1 MIKGEVPKG
10 NLAKVT
16 GRVPKGNLGFHRM
29 KALIFDSSTLITL
42 SMNSLLDILAE
53 LKKKFNGKF
62 IVTEPV
68 KYETVS
74 HPMKIKRFEL
84 EALRINEL
92 LLSKVLEMPSSLG
105 IKDDEIDYETK
116 KILGIANAEFSSGG
130 RNIHLIEE
138 GEASCVALSKILS
151 KKGIEN
157 IVAVDERTT
166 RMLYEKPLN
175 LHKLLGKK
183 LHRRISINKDNLSFF
198 SDVTFIRSSEIVY
211 VAYKKGFIKLHN
223 SALDALLY
231 ATKFKGNSISQ
242 EEIEEIKRM

>member
-1 MIKGEVPKG
+1 MIKGEVPKE

-16 GRVPKGNLGFHRM
+16 GRVPKENLGFHRM

-105 IKDDEIDYETK
+105 IKDNEIDYETK

-151 KKGIEN
+151 KKGDKHVSTI
-157 IVAVDERTT
+157 A
-166 RMLYEKPLN
+166 
-175 LHKLLGKK
+175 KK
-183 LHRRISINKDNLSFF
+183 RKSIKFSRR
-198 SDVTFIRSSEIVY
+198 R
-211 VAYKKGFIKLHN
+211 KK
-223 SALDALLY
+223 
-231 ATKFKGNSISQ
+231 
-242 EEIEEIKRM
+242 

>member
-1 MIKGEVPKG
+1 
-10 NLAKVT
+10 
-16 GRVPKGNLGFHRM
+16 M

-42 SMNSLLDILAE
+42 AMNGLLDILAE
-53 LKKKFNGKF
+53 VKKKFSGKF
-62 IVTEPV
+62 IITESV
-68 KYETVS
+68 KYETIS
-74 HPMKIKRFEL
+74 HPMQIKRFEL

-92 LLSKVLEMPSSLG
+92 LLNNVLEMPSSLG
-105 IKDDEIDYETK
+105 IKDNEIEEETK
-116 KILGIANAEFSSGG
+116 KILNTANTAFYSDRS
-130 RNIHLIEE
+130 NIHLIEE
-138 GEASCVALSKILS
+138 GEASCIALSKILS

-211 VAYKKGFIKLHN
+211 VAYKKGFIKLRN

-242 EEIEEIKRM
+242 EEIEEIKRID

>member
-1 MIKGEVPKG
+1 MKRYVFVNILKGGK
-10 NLAKVT
+10 NKILK
-16 GRVPKGNLGFHRM
+16 M

-42 SMNSLLDILAE
+42 AMNGLLDMLAE
-53 LKKKFNGKF
+53 IKKGFNGKF
-62 IVTEPV
+62 IITEPV

-116 KILGIANAEFSSGG
+116 KILDIANTAFFSDK

-138 GEASCVALSKILS
+138 GEASCIALSKLLS
-151 KKGIEN
+151 KKGIIN

-175 LHKLLGKK
+175 LHKLLEKK
-183 LHRRISINKDNLSFF
+183 LHRKISINKNNLSFF
-198 SDVTFIRSSEIVY
+198 NDLTFIRSSEIVY
-211 VAYKKGFIKLHN
+211 VAYKRGFIKLHN
-223 SALDALLY
+223 SVLDALLY
-231 ATKFKGNSISQ
+231 AVKFKGCSISQ
-242 EEIEEIKRM
+242 EEIEEIKRL